1 MEQNDMMEEVQ
12 TKNVGADNTIE
23 ESIIEEMETVKVEQ
37 TSGNSSEVEMENST
51 EVESEKSQKSTV
63 DMVNTG
69 NEEELYK
76 KLKTDIMEEI
86 RKYFDPILRE
96 IGALSEVLNQDE
108 TLPVEREDNLINRII
123 DESGW

>member
-96 IGALSEVLNQDE
+96 RGALSEVLNQDE

>member
-96 IGALSEVLNQDE
+96 RGALSEVLNQDE
-108 TLPVEREDNLINRII
+108 TLPVVREDNLINRII